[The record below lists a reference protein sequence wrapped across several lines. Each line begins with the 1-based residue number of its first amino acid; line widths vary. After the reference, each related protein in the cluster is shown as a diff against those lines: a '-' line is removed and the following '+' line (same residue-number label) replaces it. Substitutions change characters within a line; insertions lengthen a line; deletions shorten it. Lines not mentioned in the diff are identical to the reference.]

1 MKRQF
6 MCLLL
11 PAILMFFASAAFAA
25 PVSPL
30 ADVPAG
36 HWAYS
41 SLNKLAAA
49 GIISTYHG
57 KYNDGKTLTRLEMAR
72 VVAKAMARS
81 ENAAP
86 AVKREVVKLANEFAA
101 ELDNYL
107 IRIEEQRRKANNF
120 RLADGEA
127 RLEYESSNVSKNG
140 RHTATTISRYYLR
153 STLGFE
159 SKVTNEWDFTIKF
172 RADQK
177 FRTSGS
183 DASAT
188 SFVNQAH
195 VRGPVGALDVQIG
208 RFYTGVMDT
217 LMWDDYTD
225 GVRIKYGDRLK
236 ATLTYGYH
244 SLYSKAVYY
253 DNTNATTRARGNY
266 LTGVSTRIGNSRTN
280 ILGLELE
287 YRLNPGLYFEGYGF
301 RVEAPNL
308 SSTYQTNQANY
319 WGGKLE
325 QKLSKDFKGSLIY
338 MHSDATQD
346 NKALLVG
353 LSYKETIK
361 TKPGTYKYYVQY
373 GTKEQNAAFASFA
386 IYAPDTASDYHN
398 RRVWRLGAEFIPLRN
413 TEWISYCD
421 FGRATDGTG
430 YREFYVRSRLYYYF

>member
-1 MKRQF
+1 
-6 MCLLL
+6 
-11 PAILMFFASAAFAA
+11 MFFASVALAA

-41 SLNKLAAA
+41 SLDKLVAA
-49 GIISTYHG
+49 GIISSYHG

-72 VVAKAMARS
+72 VVAKAMART
-81 ENAAP
+81 ENADP
-86 AVKREVVKLANEFAA
+86 AVKRVVAKLADEFAA

-107 IRIEEQRRKANNF
+107 IRIEEKKKKTNNF
-120 RLADGEA
+120 RLTEGEA

-140 RHTATTISRYYLR
+140 KHTATTISRYYLR
-153 STLGFE
+153 STLTFE
-159 SKVTNEWDFTIKF
+159 SKVTNDWDFTIKF

-188 SFVNQAH
+188 SFVNQAN
-195 VRGPVGALDVQIG
+195 VRGSAGPFDVQVG

-236 ATLTYGYH
+236 ATFTYGYH

-253 DNTNATTRARGNY
+253 DNTNAATRARGNY
-266 LTGVSTRIGNSRTN
+266 LTGVSTRTGNSRTN

-287 YRLNPGLYFEGYGF
+287 FSPTPGMNFEGYAF

-308 SSTYQTNQANY
+308 ASTYTTKQAHY
-319 WGGKLE
+319 WGAKLE

-338 MHSDATQD
+338 MKSDAAED
-346 NKALLVG
+346 NQAFLVG
-353 LSYKETIK
+353 LSYKDTVK
-361 TKPGTYKYYVQY
+361 SKPGTYKYYVQY
-373 GTKEQNAAFASFA
+373 GKKEQNAAFASFA
-386 IYAPDTASDYHN
+386 IYAPDTASDYHS
-398 RRVWRLGAEFIPLRN
+398 RRVWRLGAEFIPMRN

-421 FGRATDGTG
+421 FGRATDGSG
-430 YREFYVRSRLYYYF
+430 YREFYLRSQMFYYF